1 MSALPS
7 CRGGLRRLT
16 LAVGIA
22 RVVNFDAPRVG
33 QIRTPVVFYTLVVVE
48 KWRLATT
55 VAGGDIPGVKGG
67 GGYGSY
73 VCAHESES
81 SQGGESGGEMHF

>member
-1 MSALPS
+1 MSALPFR
-7 CRGGLRRLT
+7 RGGLRRLT

-22 RVVNFDAPRVG
+22 RVVNFDAPRIG
-33 QIRTPVVFYTLVVVE
+33 QIRTPVVFDALVVVE
-48 KWRLATT
+48 KWWLATA
-55 VAGGDIPGVKGG
+55 VAGGNIPGVKGG

-81 SQGGESGGEMHF
+81 SQSGKSGGEMHF